1 MKISIL
7 AAAFLV
13 AALAQPG
20 YLAARQT
27 PASQFSR
34 EMLTK
39 TPILNNEFYLISPVG
54 RTLSADGSYYFKA
67 DPVLML
73 RSGST
78 KKEPA
83 KYLRNAI
90 LVTYGAGF
98 LGAVVAAKTTAQCD
112 KNDVIGTPCSASEEN
127 DRIGSMA
134 GGTVGSIWS
143 FYKQTNES
151 GTRTFVPILLGSIV
165 GGIGGYY
172 LSKEI
177 NGLIAMLLPPVSA
190 FASLKLIKYEF

>member
-7 AAAFLV
+7 TAAFLV
-13 AALAQPG
+13 AALAQPA

-34 EMLTK
+34 EMLKK
-39 TPILNNEFYLISPVG
+39 TPILNNEFYLIS
-54 RTLSADGSYYFKA
+54 SAGGAFSSAGLLYLK
-67 DPVLML
+67 
-73 RSGST
+73 S
-78 KKEPA
+78 EPA
-83 KYLRNAI
+83 YMMYADSIKRSPEKYLRNGI
-90 LVTYGAGF
+90 LSAYGMGI
-98 LGAVVAAKTTAQCD
+98 LGALIVFNSATCTAHDDNSPTCIKEKQ
-112 KNDVIGTPCSASEEN
+112 I
-127 DRIGSMA
+127 DRIGFMA
-134 GGTVGSIWS
+134 GSTIGSIWS
-143 FYKQTNES
+143 LYKQTNES
-151 GTRTFVPILLGSIV
+151 GTRTFVPIFLGSIV